1 MKTVV
6 IIVALISAPF
16 LLVPAAAVAQ
26 VTHLP
31 YTYDWAN
38 AVRLTNTTGGDGNYC
53 ASTNIFKGKVFEESG
68 EFEDD
73 DDADVHP
80 SSWKKGWR
88 VSNKH
93 GVSDGPCVRLKP
105 LHKEGAEA
113 YLDLLLNTTA
123 MKFHGEEYEFMIVL
137 KKLPDPGVGTI
148 RIQENSSGRFVTLP
162 DYGERDLS
170 TLPLGPFLQS
180 VSLPPSM
187 AGKPSVTLRI
197 VVKCLRKSTPD
208 IYIDNNR
215 ITGSG
220 LPVQLASFG
229 ARMLG
234 STLVQLNWAT
244 VSEVNNYGF
253 YVQRRVS
260 GGTSFGDVVNGFV
273 PGNGT
278 TLVPQF
284 YTFTDATVQAG
295 SWEYRLR
302 QVDLEGTSHYSESIQ
317 IHILTSVK
325 DGVAVGF
332 DLRQNY
338 PNPFNPETEIQFSV
352 EQSGSATLQV
362 YNALGQEVATLYNDI
377 AQAGTSYT
385 VRWNA
390 ASLAS
395 GLYYYRLE
403 SNGRADLKK
412 MTLLK

>member
-26 VTHLP
+26 VAQLP
-31 YTYDWAN
+31 YGPYDWTN
-38 AVRLTNTTGGDGNYC
+38 AVRLTDTTGGDGNYC
-53 ASTNIFKGKVFEESG
+53 ASTNIFKGKVLEESG
-68 EFEDD
+68 ENEND

-80 SSWKKGWR
+80 GSWKKGWR
-88 VSNKH
+88 VSKKH
-93 GVSDGPCVRLKP
+93 GDSDGPCVRLKP

-113 YLDLLLNTTA
+113 YLDLALNTKEMTFDGGL
-123 MKFHGEEYEFMIVL
+123 KYEFMIAL
-137 KKLPDPGVGTI
+137 KRLPGPGVGTI
-148 RIQENSSGRFVTLP
+148 RIQENSSGSFVTLA
-162 DYGERDLS
+162 DYDLS
-170 TLPLGPFLQS
+170 TLPLGPSFQS
-180 VSLPPSM
+180 VSFALSTV
-187 AGKPSVTLRI
+187 GEPSVTLRI

-208 IYIDNNR
+208 IYIDNNS
-215 ITGSG
+215 ISDPP

-253 YVQRRVS
+253 YVQRRT
-260 GGTSFGDVVNGFV
+260 GGAAEFGDVFNSFV

-278 TLVPQF
+278 SLIPKS
-284 YTFTDATVQAG
+284 YTYTDATVQAG
-295 SWEYRLR
+295 NWEYRLR
-302 QVDLEGTSHYSESIQ
+302 QVDLDGTSHYSESIQ
-317 IHILTSVK
+317 IHMLTSVK

-352 EQSGSATLQV
+352 EQSGSATLHV
-362 YNALGQEVATLYNDI
+362 YNALGQAVATLYNDI
-377 AQAGTSYT
+377 AQAGTPYA